1 MPDETRS
8 ASIMLKLLLF
18 CCSLAETDLTAAKLR
33 TPQQHFAVVT
43 MLLGPLSFKMEIV
56 SKCDAA

>member
-18 CCSLAETDLTAAKLR
+18 CCSLADTDLTAAKLR
-33 TPQQHFAVVT
+33 TLQQHFAVLT
-43 MLLGPLSFKMEIV
+43 MLLGPLQNGDCDKM
-56 SKCDAA
+56 